1 MVPRVLKAV
10 RAVPRVGLAAY
21 AMVASACLFGLVTLR
36 AERLAA
42 PNLNDGVVHAQM
54 VRYIDRKISLGEW
67 PLTGWYPFYGL
78 GYPLLQHYQAAPAFL
93 TALLGHVIGD
103 NTAHAW
109 TLYLLLSLWP
119 IVVYAAARLFE
130 LDRLTSACAALL
142 SPMLTSAISL
152 GYEHGAYVWQGFGV
166 WTQLFGMWALPLSW
180 ALTWRAVSRG
190 GSLLLASLALTATV
204 TLHFLTGYQALAA
217 MGIWVLM
224 GAPSGLL
231 RRAVRAA
238 VVGVVALLASAW
250 VLVPLMSDGVYAA
263 TSATNKSSV
272 DFNSYGA
279 TKILSWL
286 IHGDVYDFG
295 RAPVITVLAAV
306 GVVVCVARWR
316 KLPAAMAL
324 LGITIFAFL
333 LWFGKPFWGSV
344 LRLLPGASSLYFSR
358 FIMGVH
364 LAGILLAGIGLAAL
378 VRGMHHLASWV
389 WTHVPERIPGRVVVP
404 VLLGSC
410 VLLLFLVPA
419 GRSVQRYDESGRDQ
433 INYEMLMDATSGAQV
448 RQLATEATAHGGGR
462 IYAGSRNGWGQQ
474 YKVGQVPVYA
484 LLNDDDREAPGFTGR
499 ASSLSNGVESMLDP
513 SDPRQLRLLGI
524 RWLIYP
530 QTQPPPAG
538 AVLVRALGPHR
549 LYELPGPLGL
559 ISIGEIDGTVVADNM
574 TVGSATRAFV
584 LSGRADKG
592 SYDAVAFAGQAPLPL
607 TTHGTGPPG
616 TVTAEVDKGE
626 EGTYQAAVSM
636 QRASVAVLKA
646 SYHGG
651 WKAYVDGKAVPVGM
665 VAPSFVG
672 VPVPAGQHT
681 LEFRFESQDHH
692 LALILLGL
700 LALIALGVL
709 ERRWGGSRGRRASA
723 AAGHDPPTEESD
735 EPEEPDVSDEPG
747 EPEEP
752 EPLVIASLPSPD
764 GP

>member
-1 MVPRVLKAV
+1 MLARALKTV
-10 RAVPRVGLAAY
+10 KAVPRVGWAAY
-21 AMVASACLFGLVTLR
+21 AMVASACLFGLVVLR

-42 PNLNDGVVHAQM
+42 ANLNDSVVHAQM
-54 VRYIDRKISLGEW
+54 VRYIERKISLGEW
-67 PLTGWYPFYGL
+67 PLSGWYPYFGL
-78 GYPLLQHYQAAPAFL
+78 GYPFLQHYQAAPAFL
-93 TALLGHVIGD
+93 TALLGHVIGA
-103 NTAHAW
+103 TAAHAW

-142 SPMLTSAISL
+142 SPLLMSAISL
-152 GYEHGAYVWQGFGV
+152 GYEHRAYVWQGYGV

-190 GSLLLASLALTATV
+190 GSLLLACLALSATV

-217 MGIWVLM
+217 VGIWVLI

-231 RRAVRAA
+231 RRAWRGA
-238 VVGVVALLASAW
+238 VIVVVSLAASAW
-250 VLVPLMSDGVYAA
+250 VLVPLMSDGIYAA
-263 TSATNKSSV
+263 NSVTNKGLV
-272 DFNSYGA
+272 DFDSYGA
-279 TKILSWL
+279 PKILTWL
-286 IHGDVYDFG
+286 VHGDVFDFG
-295 RAPVITVLAAV
+295 RAPVITVLAAI
-306 GVVVCVARWR
+306 GAVVCAARWK
-316 KLPAAMAL
+316 KLPAAKVL
-324 LGITIFAFL
+324 LAVTAFSFL
-333 LWFGKPFWGSV
+333 LWFGKPFWGPLFV
-344 LRLLPGASSLYFSR
+344 LLPGSSNLVFSR

-364 LAGILLAGIGLAAL
+364 LSGILLAGIGLAAL
-378 VRGMHHLASWV
+378 VRAVHHLAGRAWAR
-389 WTHVPERIPGRVVVP
+389 VPERVPGRVVVP

-410 VLLLFLVPA
+410 VLLFLLPA
-419 GRSVQRYDESGRDQ
+419 VRSVQSYDDSGREQ
-433 INYEMLMDATSGAQV
+433 ITYQLLADATSGAQV
-448 RQLATEATAHGGGR
+448 RQLAAEAAAHEGGR
-462 IYAGSRNGWGQQ
+462 TYGGSRNGWGQK
-474 YKVGQVPVYA
+474 YTVGQVPVYA
-484 LLNDDDREAPGFTGR
+484 VLNNDDREAPGFTER
-499 ASSLSNGVESMLDP
+499 APSLSNDVESMLDAANP
-513 SDPRQLRLLGI
+513 SQLRLLGI

-530 QTQPPPAG
+530 ETQPPPAG

-592 SYDAVAFAGQAPLPL
+592 SYDAVALAGQAPLAL
-607 TTHGTGPPG
+607 TTYGTGPPG
-616 TVTAEVDKGE
+616 KVTAEVDKGE

-636 QRASVAVLKA
+636 QRAGVAVLKA

-681 LEFRFESQDHH
+681 LEVRFESQDHH
-692 LALILLGL
+692 LALMLLGL
-700 LALIALGVL
+700 LALIVLRVL
-709 ERRWGGSRGRRASA
+709 ERRWGGSRGRRASPS
-723 AAGHDPPTEESD
+723 AGKDPPTEECD

-752 EPLVIASLPSPD
+752 EPPVIASLPSPD